1 VSFFR
6 FSFCFT
12 TKNVKDYL
20 LLLFLTK
27 SKEFRWNK
35 KKSFFFPSLLKERKR
50 EREREREKKKSDE
63 PSEQLIAIADV
74 C

>member
-1 VSFFR
+1 M
-6 FSFCFT
+6 
-12 TKNVKDYL
+12 
-20 LLLFLTK
+20 
-27 SKEFRWNK
+27 EQK
-35 KKSFFFPSLLKERKR
+35 KKFFFPSPLLKERKR